1 MKVLLLDGHPD
12 EGRLTSHLLDTYAEA
27 LPASA
32 DVTRVAVRDLAFTP
46 VLRHGY
52 RQRTEWEPD
61 IHRLAEEL
69 DACDHLVV
77 AFPMWWG
84 AEPAQLKGLID
95 RLFLLKFTFA
105 YHVGDPWWDKLM
117 QGRSADLIATMDTP
131 PFVLRWYYGNPLI
144 RRWKG
149 QVLGFCGFAPVRT
162 LSLGPVG
169 ENTPPRNIAKWEQRV
184 ARLARSIRP
193 KAPEKK
199 QPRLAAFLNREVSPL
214 SDPTR

>member
-1 MKVLLLDGHPD
+1 MNILLLDGHPD
-12 EGRLTSHLLDTYAEA
+12 EARLTTHLLDTYAAA
-27 LPASA
+27 LPAGA
-32 DVTRVAVRDLAFTP
+32 QVTRVAVRDLAFTP

-52 RQRTEWEPD
+52 KRRTEWEPD
-61 IHRLAEEL
+61 IAALAGVL

-84 AEPAQLKGLID
+84 AEPAELKGLID
-95 RLFLLKFTFA
+95 RLFLPKFTFA

-117 QGRSADLIATMDTP
+117 QGRSADLIVTMDTP
-131 PFVLRWYYGNPLI
+131 PFVLKWYHRNPVI

-149 QVLGFCGFAPVRT
+149 QILGFCGFAPVRT

-169 ENTPPRNIAKWEQRV
+169 ENTPPRNIAKWKARV
-184 ARLARSIRP
+184 AKLARSISQ

-199 QPRLAAFLNREVSPL
+199 EPRLAAFLGKDVSA
-214 SDPTR
+214 

>member
-12 EGRLTSHLLDTYAEA
+12 EGRLTTHLLDTYAAA
-27 LPASA
+27 LPPSTE
-32 DVTRVAVRDLAFTP
+32 VTRIAVRDLAFTP

-52 RQRTEWEPD
+52 KQRTDWEPD
-61 IHRLAEEL
+61 IHRIAEAL

-84 AEPAQLKGLID
+84 AEPAELKGLID
-95 RLFLLKFTFA
+95 RLFLPGFTFA
-105 YHVGDPWWDKLM
+105 YHKDDPWWDKLM
-117 QGRSADLIATMDTP
+117 EGRSADMIATMDTP
-131 PFVLRWYYGNPLI
+131 PFILWLWYGNALL

-162 LSLGPVG
+162 LKLGPVG
-169 ENTPPRNIAKWEQRV
+169 EKTPPRDLAKFEAKV
-184 ARLARSIRP
+184 AKLARTIRQ

-199 QPRLAAFLNREVSPL
+199 QQRLAAFLAPKVS
-214 SDPTR
+214 S

>member
-12 EGRLTSHLLDTYAEA
+12 RGRLTTHLLDTYAAA
-27 LPASA
+27 LPAEA
-32 DVTRVAVRDLAFTP
+32 QVTRMAVRDLAFAP

-61 IHRLAEEL
+61 LLKVAEAI

-95 RLFLLKFTFA
+95 RVLLPRFAFA

-117 QGRSADLIATMDTP
+117 QGRSADCIATMDTP
-131 PFVLRWYYGNPLI
+131 PFVLRWYYGNPLV

-149 QVLGFCGFAPVRT
+149 QILGFCGFAPVRM
-162 LSLGPVG
+162 LALGPVG
-169 ENTPPRNIAKWEQRV
+169 ENTPPRNIAKWEARV
-184 ARLARSIRP
+184 AKLARSVRQ

-199 QPRLAAFLNREVSPL
+199 QPRLAAFLGGEPSP
-214 SDPTR
+214 

>member
-12 EGRLTSHLLDTYAEA
+12 EGRLTSHLLDVYERA
-27 LPASA
+27 LPPTAE
-32 DVTRVAVRDLAFTP
+32 VTRVAARDLAFAP

-61 IHRLAEEL
+61 LHRLAAAL
-69 DACDHLVV
+69 DECDHLVV

-84 AEPAQLKGLID
+84 AEPAELKGLID
-95 RLFLLKFTFA
+95 RLFLPRFTFA

-131 PFVLRWYYGNPLI
+131 PFVLRWVHGNALI
-144 RRWKG
+144 KRWKG

-169 ENTPPRNIAKWEQRV
+169 ENTAPKGLPKWEQRI
-184 ARLARSIRP
+184 AKLARSIRQ

-199 QPRLAAFLNREVSPL
+199 QPRLAAFLEPEA
-214 SDPTR
+214 

>member
-1 MKVLLLDGHPD
+1 MKVLMLDGHPD
-12 EGRLTSHLLDTYAEA
+12 EGRLTTHLLDVYARA
-27 LPASA
+27 LPPSA
-32 DVTRVAVRDLAFTP
+32 EVTRVAVRDLAFTP

-52 RQRTEWEPD
+52 RQRTPWEGD
-61 IHRLAEEL
+61 LERLAAAL

-84 AEPAQLKGLID
+84 AEPAELKGLID
-95 RLFLLKFTFA
+95 RLLLPKFAFA

-117 QGRSADLIATMDTP
+117 EGRSADLIATMDTP

-169 ENTPPRNIAKWEQRV
+169 EKSPPRNIARWEERV
-184 ARLARSIRP
+184 ARLARSIRQ
-193 KAPEKK
+193 KAPQKK
-199 QPRLAAFLNREVSPL
+199 QPRLAAFLGGDEVTS
-214 SDPTR
+214 

>member
-1 MKVLLLDGHPD
+1 MNILLLDGHPD
-12 EGRLTSHLLDTYAEA
+12 AGRLTTHLLDVYASA
-27 LPASA
+27 LPTSA
-32 DVTRVAVRDLAFTP
+32 EVTRIAVRDLAFSP
-46 VLRHGY
+46 VLRRGY
-52 RQRTEWEPD
+52 KQRTDWEPD
-61 IHRLAEEL
+61 LHRLAKLL

-84 AEPAQLKGLID
+84 AEPAELKGLID
-95 RLFLLKFTFA
+95 RLFLPKFTFA

-117 QGRSADLIATMDTP
+117 VGRSADLIVTMDTP
-131 PFVLRWYYGNPLI
+131 PFVLKWYHGNPVI

-169 ENTPPRNIAKWEQRV
+169 EETAPRALHKWEAKI
-184 ARLARSIRP
+184 ARLAQTIRQ

-199 QPRLAAFLNREVSPL
+199 ELRLAAFLRREA
-214 SDPTR
+214 

>member
-1 MKVLLLDGHPD
+1 MKVLLIDGHPD
-12 EGRLTSHLLDTYAEA
+12 VGRLTTHLLDIYAAA
-27 LPASA
+27 LPAEA
-32 DVTRVAVRDLAFTP
+32 QVMRIAVRDLAFSP

-52 RQRTEWEPD
+52 KRRTEWEPD
-61 IHRLAEEL
+61 VLRVAEAI

-84 AEPAQLKGLID
+84 AEPAELKGLID
-95 RLFLLKFTFA
+95 RVLLPKFAFA

-117 QGRSADLIATMDTP
+117 QGRSADCIATMDTP

-149 QVLGFCGFAPVRT
+149 QVLGFCGFAPVRM
-162 LSLGPVG
+162 LALGPVG
-169 ENTPPRNIAKWEQRV
+169 ENTPPRNIAKWEMQV
-184 ARLARSIRP
+184 AKLARSVRQ

-199 QPRLAAFLNREVSPL
+199 QARLTAFLAREPGS
-214 SDPTR
+214 

>member
-12 EGRLTSHLLDTYAEA
+12 TGRLTSHLLDTYQAA
-27 LPASA
+27 LPPAA
-32 DVTRVAVRDLAFTP
+32 EVTRVAVRDLDFTP

-61 IHRLAEEL
+61 LLHLAEAL

-84 AEPAQLKGLID
+84 AEPAELKGLID
-95 RLFLLKFTFA
+95 RLFLPKFTFA

-149 QVLGFCGFAPVRT
+149 QVLGFCGFAPART
-162 LSLGPVG
+162 LALGPVG
-169 ENTPPRNIAKWEQRV
+169 ENTPPRNIDRWERKV
-184 ARLARSIRP
+184 ARMARSIRQ
-193 KAPEKK
+193 KAPQKK
-199 QPRLAAFLNREVSPL
+199 QPRLAAFLGAEVSP
-214 SDPTR
+214 